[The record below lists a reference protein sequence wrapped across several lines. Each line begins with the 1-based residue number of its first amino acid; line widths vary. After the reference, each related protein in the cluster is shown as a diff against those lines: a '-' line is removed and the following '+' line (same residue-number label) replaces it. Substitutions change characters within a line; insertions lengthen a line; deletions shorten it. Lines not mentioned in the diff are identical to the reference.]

1 MLGVAFSPVG
11 LGSGMA
17 PAEETNLGFVENLEN
32 IERRALKEEI
42 EELRQKLTEANKETN
57 RIEQERNEEAS
68 IKMVSKCFV

>member
-1 MLGVAFSPVG
+1 
-11 LGSGMA
+11 MA